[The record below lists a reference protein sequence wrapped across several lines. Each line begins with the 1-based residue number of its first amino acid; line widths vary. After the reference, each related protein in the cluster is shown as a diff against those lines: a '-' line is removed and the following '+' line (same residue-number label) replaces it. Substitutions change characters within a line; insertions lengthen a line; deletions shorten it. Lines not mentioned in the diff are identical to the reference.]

1 MWTKTYIILSI
12 SSGEYITLGNRR
24 SACSGCSVYAQTMHK
39 PQNKSRDNLLELEWM
54 WRHHYLQQKHLA
66 VLLGIFH
73 NIPAPTLAP
82 GVSLFPDFT
91 QVCLPRLSV
100 FVVAE
105 SLQKASFFLFYPSI
119 WSNFETEFFSSSSFS
134 LFALLR
140 RKFDEMGLKTLGWE
154 SHSGITA
161 QKKLLTPGLQRHTFS
176 FYQTFYARSSWY
188 IFKATIVTQH
198 EMFHCS
204 SRDLGLPVIPSSQP

>member
-73 NIPAPTLAP
+73 NKPAPTLAP

-105 SLQKASFFLFYPSI
+105 SLQKASFFS
-119 WSNFETEFFSSSSFS
+119 FFTPVFGQILKQNSFLQAHLAFLHFLEGS
-134 LFALLR
+134 LMRWASRPWDGKVTVVLQHRKNYWLLDYSDTHFHFI
-140 RKFDEMGLKTLGWE
+140 KHFMPEVAGTFLK
-154 SHSGITA
+154 
-161 QKKLLTPGLQRHTFS
+161 QQ
-176 FYQTFYARSSWY
+176 
-188 IFKATIVTQH
+188 
-198 EMFHCS
+198 
-204 SRDLGLPVIPSSQP
+204 